1 MKKEA
6 LQLFEQRKVRTVW
19 DDDEEKWYF
28 SIVDVCGVLT
38 DSKDAL
44 TARKYWNKLKQ
55 RLKEEGNETVTNC
68 HQLKLLA
75 ADGKKRLTDVADTEQ
90 LFRIIQS
97 IPSPK
102 AEPFKQWMAQVASQR
117 LDQMQDPEL
126 SIDQA
131 IIDYKR
137 LGYSDAWINQRIK
150 SIEVR
155 KELTD
160 EWKRTGV
167 EDRLEYASLTDIIT
181 REWSGFTTKQYK
193 HFKGLK
199 KENLRDNMTNL
210 EIALNILAE
219 ASATELS
226 KQSDPKGYV
235 EQTKVAKDGGSV
247 AKAARNQL
255 ESKLGRSVISS
266 KKASDYLL
274 FGRAECVDNENNIDV
289 DVSQNDSQ
297 NDSQNVSQN
306 VSQNDRQKLGKRQQ
320 KILQLISENIYI
332 SAEDIAKKLNVTPR
346 TIYRDLKSLQIR
358 WSGPSKT
365 GHWELKRTSHTMC
378 LACHFIDLLQV
389 LPN

>member
-1 MKKEA
+1 MTKKQA

-19 DDDEEKWYF
+19 DDVTEKWYF
-28 SIVDVCGVLT
+28 SVVDVVGVLT
-38 DSKDAL
+38 DSVDG
-44 TARKYWNKLKQ
+44 RKYWNKLKQ

-68 HQLKLLA
+68 HQFKLKA
-75 ADGKKRLTDVADTEQ
+75 SDGKMRLTDVADTEQ

-117 LDQMQDPEL
+117 IDQMQDPEL

-131 IIDYKR
+131 IVDYKR

-160 EWKRTGV
+160 EWHRTGV
-167 EDRLEYASLTDIIT
+167 QEGLEYASLTDIIT

-219 ASATELS
+219 ASATEVS
-226 KQSDPKGYV
+226 KQRNPHGFSQ
-235 EQTKVAKDGGSV
+235 QTKVAKDGGSV

-255 ESKLGRSVISS
+255 ESQLGRSIISPE
-266 KKASDYLL
+266 KASDYLL
-274 FGRAECVDNENNIDV
+274 PEE
-289 DVSQNDSQ
+289 S
-297 NDSQNVSQN
+297 
-306 VSQNDRQKLGKRQQ
+306 GK
-320 KILQLISENIYI
+320 SN
-332 SAEDIAKKLNVTPR
+332 
-346 TIYRDLKSLQIR
+346 
-358 WSGPSKT
+358 
-365 GHWELKRTSHTMC
+365 H
-378 LACHFIDLLQV
+378 
-389 LPN
+389 

>member
-1 MKKEA
+1 MIYFGQKNMTKKQA
-6 LQLFEQRKVRTVW
+6 IQLFQERKVRTIW
-19 DDDEEKWYF
+19 DDQEEKWYF

-55 RLKEEGNETVTNC
+55 RLKDEGNETVTNC
-68 HQLKLLA
+68 HQLKLRA
-75 ADGKKRLTDVADTEQ
+75 ADGKMRLTDVADTEQ
-90 LFRIIQS
+90 LFRLIQS

-117 LDQMQDPEL
+117 IDQMQDPEL

-167 EDRLEYASLTDIIT
+167 KEGLEYASLTDIIT

-193 HFKGLK
+193 HFKRLK

-210 EIALNILAE
+210 EIAFNILAE

-226 KQSDPKGYV
+226 KQRDPHGFR
-235 EQTKVAKDGGSV
+235 QQAQVAKDGGSV

-255 ESKLGRSVISS
+255 ESQLGHSVISPA
-266 KKASDYLL
+266 KASDYLL
-274 FGRAECVDNENNIDV
+274 PEE
-289 DVSQNDSQ
+289 
-297 NDSQNVSQN
+297 
-306 VSQNDRQKLGKRQQ
+306 
-320 KILQLISENIYI
+320 
-332 SAEDIAKKLNVTPR
+332 
-346 TIYRDLKSLQIR
+346 
-358 WSGPSKT
+358 SKDD
-365 GHWELKRTSHTMC
+365 M
-378 LACHFIDLLQV
+378 D
-389 LPN
+389 